1 MRELLGGGDDKWM
14 EWMGGVRV
22 REEPSHESVHS
33 SSSCAN
39 ARMLS

>member
-14 EWMGGVRV
+14 EWKGGVRV
-22 REEPSHESVHS
+22 REEPSHDSVHS
-33 SSSCAN
+33 ISSCTN